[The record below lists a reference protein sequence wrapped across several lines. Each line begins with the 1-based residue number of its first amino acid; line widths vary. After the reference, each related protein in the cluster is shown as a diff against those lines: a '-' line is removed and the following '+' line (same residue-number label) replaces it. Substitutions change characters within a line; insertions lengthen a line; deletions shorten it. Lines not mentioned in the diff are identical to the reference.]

1 MAAKKYNKTTLKKF
15 RELLMDERNRIAEDL
30 DYQKSEL
37 NKTITEGAGEL
48 SSATYHMADVG
59 TDMAERE
66 KTSLF
71 AHRQAKYLSD
81 VDEALARVDE
91 ETYGVCIICGDL
103 IEEGRLVAAPIAKY
117 HVSCKETQNQRN
129 HNQ

>member
-1 MAAKKYNKTTLKKF
+1 MALKKYNKTTLKKF

-30 DYQKSEL
+30 EYQKSEL

-81 VDEALARVDE
+81 VDEALDRVE
-91 ETYGVCIICGDL
+91 EQTYGVCIICGDL
-103 IEEGRLVAAPIAKY
+103 IEEGRLMAAPIAKY

>member
-1 MAAKKYNKTTLKKF
+1 MAAKKFNKTTLKKF
-15 RELLMDERNRIAEDL
+15 KVILVNERNRIVEDL
-30 DYQKSEL
+30 DYQKNEL
-37 NKTITEGAGEL
+37 NKTITDSAGEL

-103 IEEGRLVAAPIAKY
+103 IEEDRLRAVPIAKY

>member
-103 IEEGRLVAAPIAKY
+103 IEEGRLVAVPIAKY

>member
-1 MAAKKYNKTTLKKF
+1 MATNKYNKTTLKKF
-15 RELLMDERNRIAEDL
+15 KAILLDERNRISTDL
-30 DYQKSEL
+30 EYQRSEL
-37 NKTITEGAGEL
+37 NKTITEGAGDL

-71 AHRQAKYLSD
+71 AHRQSKYLSD
-81 VDEALARVDE
+81 VDEALDRIDE

-103 IEEGRLVAAPIAKY
+103 IEEGRLEAAPIAKY
-117 HVSCKETQNQRN
+117 HVSCKETANQRN

>member
-1 MAAKKYNKTTLKKF
+1 MAKNKFNKTTLKKF
-15 RELLMDERNRIAEDL
+15 RVTLLAERNRITEDL
-30 DYQKSEL
+30 EYQKGEL
-37 NKTITEGAGEL
+37 NKTITEGSGDL

-81 VDEALARVDE
+81 VDEALERVEE
-91 ETYGVCIICGDL
+91 ETYGVCAVCGEL
-103 IEEGRLVAAPIAKY
+103 IEEDRLVAVPIAKY
-117 HVSCKETQNQRN
+117 HVTCKETQNQRN

>member
-1 MAAKKYNKTTLKKF
+1 MATKKYNKTTLKKF
-15 RELLMDERNRIAEDL
+15 QILLMDERNRIAEDL

-37 NKTITEGAGEL
+37 NKTLTEGAGEL

-81 VDEALARVDE
+81 VDEALDRVEE

-103 IEEGRLVAAPIAKY
+103 IEEGRLEAAPIAKY

-129 HNQ
+129 NNQ

>member
-1 MAAKKYNKTTLKKF
+1 MTVKKFNKTTLKKF
-15 RELLMDERNRIAEDL
+15 RATLLNERNRINEDL

-37 NKTITEGAGEL
+37 NKTITDAAGEL

-81 VDEALARVDE
+81 VDEALARVDDE
-91 ETYGVCIICGDL
+91 SYGVCAICGDL

>member
-1 MAAKKYNKTTLKKF
+1 MALKKYNKTTLKKF
-15 RELLMDERNRIAEDL
+15 EKILLDERERITEDL
-30 DYQKSEL
+30 DYQKNEL
-37 NKTITEGAGEL
+37 NKTITDGSGDL
-48 SSATYHMADVG
+48 SSASYHMADVG

-81 VDEALARVDE
+81 VDEALARVSDA
-91 ETYGVCIICGDL
+91 TYGVCIICGEL
-103 IEEGRLVAAPIAKY
+103 IEEGRLEAVPIAKY

>member
-1 MAAKKYNKTTLKKF
+1 MAVKKYNKTTLKKF
-15 RELLMDERNRIAEDL
+15 KKLLLEERNRITEDF

-71 AHRQAKYLSD
+71 AHRQAKYLND
-81 VDEALARVDE
+81 VDEALNRVDE
-91 ETYGVCIICGDL
+91 ETYGVCIICGEL
-103 IEEGRLVAAPIAKY
+103 IEEGRLLAALIAKY

>member
-1 MAAKKYNKTTLKKF
+1 MAVKKFNKTTLKKF
-15 RELLMDERNRIAEDL
+15 QELLLAERDRITEDL

-71 AHRQAKYLSD
+71 AHRQAKYLND
-81 VDEALARVDE
+81 VDEALKRVDDE
-91 ETYGVCIICGDL
+91 SYGVCIICGEL
-103 IEEGRLVAAPIAKY
+103 IEEGRLLAAPIAKY

-129 HNQ
+129 NNL

>member
-1 MAAKKYNKTTLKKF
+1 MAAKKYSKSTLEKF
-15 RELLMDERNRIAEDL
+15 KAMLLEERTRIVEDL
-30 DYQKSEL
+30 DYQKTEL
-37 NKTITEGAGEL
+37 NKTVTDGAGEL

-66 KTSLF
+66 KSSMF
-71 AHRQAKYLSD
+71 AHRQAKYLNEI
-81 VDEALARVDE
+81 DEALERVDN

-103 IEEGRLVAAPIAKY
+103 IEEGRMHAVPIAKY

>member
-1 MAAKKYNKTTLKKF
+1 MATKKFNKTTLKKF
-15 RELLMDERNRIAEDL
+15 LELLLGERDRIVEDL
-30 DYQKSEL
+30 EYHKGEL
-37 NKTITEGAGEL
+37 NKTVTDGAGEL

-71 AHRQAKYLSD
+71 AHRQAKYLGD
-81 VDEALARVDE
+81 IDEAIERVE
-91 ETYGVCIICGDL
+91 NETYGVCIICGDL
-103 IEEGRLVAAPIAKY
+103 IEEGRLMAVPIAKY

>member
-15 RELLMDERNRIAEDL
+15 RELLMNERVRIADDL

-37 NKTITEGAGEL
+37 NKTITEGSGEL

-81 VDEALARVDE
+81 VDEALHRVDA
-91 ETYGVCIICGDL
+91 ETYGVCIICGEL
-103 IEEGRLVAAPIAKY
+103 IEEGRLMAAPIAKY
-117 HVSCKETQNQRN
+117 HVPCKETQNQRN

>member
-1 MAAKKYNKTTLKKF
+1 MKKYNKTTLNKF
-15 RELLMDERNRIAEDL
+15 QKILLDERNRITEDL
-30 DYQKSEL
+30 DYQKNEL
-37 NKTITEGAGEL
+37 NQTITGGSGDL
-48 SSATYHMADVG
+48 SSASYHMADVG

-71 AHRQAKYLSD
+71 AHRQSKYLTD
-81 VDEALARVDE
+81 IDEALERVDN
-91 ETYGVCIICGDL
+91 ETYGVCVICGDL
-103 IEEGRLVAAPIAKY
+103 IEEGRLIAVPIAKY

>member
-1 MAAKKYNKTTLKKF
+1 MAVKKFNKTTLKKF
-15 RELLMDERNRIAEDL
+15 KMTLLEERNRIVEDL
-30 DYQKSEL
+30 DYQKREL
-37 NKTITEGAGEL
+37 NKTITEGSGDL

-81 VDEALARVDE
+81 VDEALGRVDA
-91 ETYGVCIICGDL
+91 ETYGVCAICGEL
-103 IEEGRLVAAPIAKY
+103 IEEGRLDAVPIAKY

>member
-37 NKTITEGAGEL
+37 NKTITEGSGEL

>member
-1 MAAKKYNKTTLKKF
+1 MAVNKYNKTTLKKF
-15 RELLMDERNRIAEDL
+15 RVLLMDERNRIAEDL
-30 DYQKSEL
+30 EYQKGEL

-81 VDEALARVDE
+81 VDEALDRVEE

-103 IEEGRLVAAPIAKY
+103 IEEGRLMAAPIAKY

>member
-1 MAAKKYNKTTLKKF
+1 MPAKKFNKTTLKKF
-15 RELLMDERNRIAEDL
+15 KKILLEERNRITEDL
-30 DYQKSEL
+30 TFQKNEL
-37 NKTITEGAGEL
+37 NKTITDGSGEL

-66 KTSLF
+66 KTSIF
-71 AHRQAKYLSD
+71 AVRQSKYLNE
-81 VDEALARVDE
+81 VDEALTRVE
-91 ETYGVCIICGDL
+91 AGSYGICIICSEL
-103 IEEGRLVAAPIAKY
+103 IEEGRLEAVPIAKY

>member
-15 RELLMDERNRIAEDL
+15 KQLLLDERNRIAEDL

-81 VDEALARVDE
+81 VDEALDRVE
-91 ETYGVCIICGDL
+91 EQTYGVCIICGEL
-103 IEEGRLVAAPIAKY
+103 IEEGRLMAAPIAKY

>member
-1 MAAKKYNKTTLKKF
+1 MAAKKYNKSTLKKF
-15 RELLMDERNRIAEDL
+15 RELLVDERNRIAEDL
-30 DYQKSEL
+30 AYQKSEL
-37 NKTITEGAGEL
+37 NKTITEGAGDL

-81 VDEALARVDE
+81 IDEALERVDA

-103 IEEGRLVAAPIAKY
+103 IEEGRLMAALIAKY

>member
-1 MAAKKYNKTTLKKF
+1 MAVKKYNKTTLKKF
-15 RELLMDERNRIAEDL
+15 KELLMDERNRIAEDL
-30 DYQKSEL
+30 NYQKSEL

-81 VDEALARVDE
+81 VDEAIDRVDD

-103 IEEGRLVAAPIAKY
+103 IEEGRLMAALIAKY

>member
-15 RELLMDERNRIAEDL
+15 KALLLEERTRITEDF

-66 KTSLF
+66 KTSMF
-71 AHRQAKYLSD
+71 AHRQAKYLND
-81 VDEALARVDE
+81 VDEALARVEE

-103 IEEGRLVAAPIAKY
+103 IEEGRLLAAPIAKY

>member
-15 RELLMDERNRIAEDL
+15 KKLLLDERNRIVEDL

-71 AHRQAKYLSD
+71 AHRQAKYLND
-81 VDEALARVDE
+81 VDEALNRVDE

-103 IEEGRLVAAPIAKY
+103 IEEGRLLAALIAKY

-129 HNQ
+129 NNQ